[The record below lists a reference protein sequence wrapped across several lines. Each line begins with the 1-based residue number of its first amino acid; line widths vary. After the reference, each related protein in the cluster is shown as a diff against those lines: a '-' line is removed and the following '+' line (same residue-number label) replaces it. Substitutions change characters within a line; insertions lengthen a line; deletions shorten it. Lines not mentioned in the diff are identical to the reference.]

1 MSTSAI
7 VHKQHSLESRIFAL
21 ESCLGLL
28 QSKSSNNPSSVASTK
43 DLTTRLD
50 TLELKLKSFSIPQ
63 TIWSESDKLIQELQ
77 PHTGFTYQELSTRN
91 DPIIYRRQQ
100 VLACADDLKR
110 DFAQLNTI
118 MNLLL
123 ISQTKS
129 NRLSEEQIT
138 HAPIVVTTQCKTED
152 QVRLD
157 KLQLKILHTHQQ
169 TLAIAKRVDS
179 LVQTYHVIVTSLS
192 EQTINLYQTI
202 SDKGCR

>member
-7 VHKQHSLESRIFAL
+7 VHKQNSLESRIFAL

-28 QSKSSNNPSSVASTK
+28 QSKSSNNPTLVASTK

-50 TLELKLKSFSIPQ
+50 SLELKLKSFSIPQ

-129 NRLSEEQIT
+129 NRLTEEQIT
-138 HAPIVVTTQCKTED
+138 QAPIVVTSQCKTED

-169 TLAIAKRVDS
+169 ALAIAKRVDS

-192 EQTINLYQTI
+192 EQTIHLYQTI